1 MHEKLQEVMERF
13 VPDSSYAH
21 AGPPTPENKT
31 ASGLRFRKPEAVF
44 PVVHPPG
51 LEPGTH

>member
-1 MHEKLQEVMERF
+1 MGCF
-13 VPDSSYAH
+13 VPDAVQAH
-21 AGPPTPENKT
+21 GSEAANNKT